1 MQNAVKQAVR
11 GGLILAVLVGVAVG
25 VSILLTDSA
34 SSRVS
39 GNRAS
44 AALSKTRLQQPLPP
58 AQQSGPKPWN
68 RRDDGTPFLYGDGWF
83 DDSGYF
89 FGVMF
94 TNDVNDPKSLDE
106 IRSNIGM
113 RTSRGLSY
121 LKQVLAEVP
130 RDEANRPLQMT
141 QLHLAIGGLHMYDG
155 NFDAA
160 KREFEAARDMDP
172 DTGDLLRANYEA
184 LLGVVALRRGEVEN
198 CVACRNEDS
207 CIFPLSLA
215 AVHRHPSGSREAMAR
230 FTAYLEKR
238 PEDLG
243 VRWLLSIAA
252 MTLGE
257 YPDGVPSAYRIP
269 LQPFESKTD
278 VHRFPNMG
286 PHVGLD
292 PEENMAGGTIT
303 DDFTGDGLI
312 DVFVST
318 SDPARGSR
326 LFVNLGN
333 GSFEERSEKAGLA
346 DQIAALN
353 CNQADYDNDGD
364 LDIFLMRGGWEKPL
378 RQSLLR
384 NDGKGTFTDVT
395 VESGLANPIACQSV
409 AWGDYDKDGH
419 LDLYVCGE
427 YTPAQSAAA
436 AAGTYSYK
444 GGPDPHNFCRLY
456 HNNGNGKFT
465 DVADS
470 AGIRNERRAKGASW
484 GDYDNDGR
492 LDLYVSNSGQ
502 ENRLYHNNGDG
513 TFTDVA
519 PQLKVTEP
527 IKSFSCWFFD
537 YDNDGRLD
545 IFVTGFAGTL
555 NDIVRSQL
563 GQPTGGERPRL
574 YHNEGASGFR
584 DVTLEAGLDRVI
596 LVMGSN
602 FGDIDN
608 DGYLDMYLGTGQ
620 PACFYV
626 VPNVLLRNVGGKR
639 FEDVTVSSG
648 TGHLQKG
655 HGISFAD
662 WDRDGDVD
670 IFLGSGGA
678 TPGDKAHNVL
688 FQNPGHGNHWINVK
702 LIGTRTNRA
711 AIGAEIRIDFVTRDG
726 KKESRYRVINSGS
739 SFGGSSLATTI
750 GLGQGTSVTTLEVYW
765 PTSGLRQTFHNVP
778 LDRAIEITESRDNYR
793 DVNWSPI
800 KLLKEPTAVVRE
812 SDHHSTPGK

>member
-1 MQNAVKQAVR
+1 M
-11 GGLILAVLVGVAVG
+11 
-25 VSILLTDSA
+25 
-34 SSRVS
+34 
-39 GNRAS
+39 GN
-44 AALSKTRLQQPLPP
+44 
-58 AQQSGPKPWN
+58 
-68 RRDDGTPFLYGDGWF
+68 
-83 DDSGYF
+83 
-89 FGVMF
+89 
-94 TNDVNDPKSLDE
+94 
-106 IRSNIGM
+106 
-113 RTSRGLSY
+113 
-121 LKQVLAEVP
+121 
-130 RDEANRPLQMT
+130 
-141 QLHLAIGGLHMYDG
+141 
-155 NFDAA
+155 
-160 KREFEAARDMDP
+160 
-172 DTGDLLRANYEA
+172 
-184 LLGVVALRRGEVEN
+184 
-198 CVACRNEDS
+198 
-207 CIFPLSLA
+207 
-215 AVHRHPSGSREAMAR
+215 
-230 FTAYLEKR
+230 
-238 PEDLG
+238 
-243 VRWLLSIAA
+243 IAA
-252 MTLGE
+252 MTLGQ
-257 YPDGVPSAYRIP
+257 YPDGILPAYRIP
-269 LQPFESKTD
+269 LQPFQSKTD
-278 VHRFPNMG
+278 VHRFPNIA

-292 PEENMAGGTIT
+292 PEENMAGGSIT

-318 SDPARGSR
+318 SDPAKGSR

-333 GSFEERSEKAGLA
+333 GTFEERSEKAGLA
-346 DQIAALN
+346 SQIAALN
-353 CNQADYDNDGD
+353 CSQGDYDNDGD

-378 RQSLLR
+378 RPSLLR

-395 VESGLANPIACQSV
+395 MESGLATPIASQSA
-409 AWGDYDKDGH
+409 AWGDYDNDGYI
-419 LDLYVCGE
+419 DLYVCGE
-427 YTPAQSAAA
+427 YILPQSVATG
-436 AAGTYSYK
+436 AGNYSYK
-444 GGPDPHNFCRLY
+444 GGPDPRNFCRLY
-456 HNNGNGKFT
+456 HNNGNGTFI

-470 AGIRNERRAKGASW
+470 AGVRNERRAKGAAW

-545 IFVTGFAGTL
+545 IFVTGFGGTL

-584 DVTLEAGLDRVI
+584 DVTMEAGLDKVI

-626 VPNVLLRNVGGKR
+626 VPNVLLRNVGGTR

-670 IFLGSGGA
+670 IFLASGGA

-702 LIGTRTNRA
+702 LIGTRSNRA
-711 AIGAEIRIDFVTRDG
+711 AIGAEIRLELTSLDG
-726 KKESRYRVINSGS
+726 KQESRYRVISSGS
-739 SFGGSSLATTI
+739 SFGGNSLGTTI
-750 GLGQGTSVTTLEVYW
+750 GLGQSTSLAARRSSLANQRTA
-765 PTSGLRQTFHNVP
+765 PDVP
-778 LDRAIEITESRDNYR
+778 QHTYGPGHRD
-793 DVNWSPI
+793 
-800 KLLKEPTAVVRE
+800 
-812 SDHHSTPGK
+812 H